1 MFQVTEPAQTE
12 IAAYFADK
20 ELKPLRVFL
29 HPGGCSGPQLLMAV
43 DDKKDGD
50 KVFEINGMEFVI
62 EGALLEEVQPVKI
75 DYLETG
81 FAIESSLKPEG
92 GCCGCSGGCGA

>member
-1 MFQVTEPAQTE
+1 MFKVTNPAQTE

-29 HPGGCSGPQLLMAV
+29 HPGSCAGPELLMSI
-43 DDKKDGD
+43 DEKKEGD
-50 KVFEINGMEFVI
+50 KSFKINGIEFVI
-62 EGALLEEVQPVKI
+62 EEKLLKDVNPVEI

-81 FAIESSLKPEG
+81 FKISSSLKADL
-92 GCCGCSGGCGA
+92 GCSGCSGGCGV